1 MKYLNKISVLLMVL
15 AAGLFTACNTDQ
27 EGPIYTE
34 TGEGVTFSSASLTS
48 QVVTVGVPTFSV
60 DLFRATANDALSGNI
75 GMFVY
80 VEGKDEAGNTIAI
93 PVEGYAN
100 QVPFSFEAGKY
111 QTTISVDATPLAV
124 GDEVL
129 IDLSLPEGS
138 SVAVSGSNVTTVA
151 VTKDYTWQSIGKGVW
166 TDGLVSSLFN
176 VPAGT
181 NVWEVEVEQAVEN
194 QGMYRMV
201 NPYGFEI
208 CPWVAENEVTVD
220 PCYVKIDASDPENVV
235 VPQQSMGIN
244 WGYGEFVVGS
254 MAALVPGSPYGVKT
268 GNVIDL
274 GTTVFVAMGAD
285 AYLTNVGSKLEL
297 PE

>member
-34 TGEGVTFSSASLTS
+34 TGEGITFSSASLTS

-80 VEGKDEAGNTIAI
+80 VEGKDAEGNKVVI
-93 PVEGYAN
+93 PVEGYAS

-138 SVAVSGSNVTTVA
+138 EVAVSGANVATVS

-220 PCYVKIDASDPENVV
+220 PCYVKIDASDPENVK

-254 MAALVPGSPYGVKT
+254 MAALMPGSPYGVKT

-285 AYLTNVGSKLEL
+285 AYLTSVGSKLEL

>member
-80 VEGKDEAGNTIAI
+80 VEGKDAEGNKVVI

-138 SVAVSGSNVTTVA
+138 EVAVSGANVATVS

-220 PCYVKIDASDPENVV
+220 PCYVKIDASDPENVK

-254 MAALVPGSPYGVKT
+254 MAALMPGSPYGVKT

-285 AYLTNVGSKLEL
+285 AYLTSVGSKLEL

>member
-27 EGPIYTE
+27 EGSIYIE
-34 TGEGVTFSSASLTS
+34 KEEVITFSCSTLAP
-48 QVVTVGVPTFSV
+48 QVVTVGEPTFLV
-60 DLFRATANDALSGNI
+60 DLFRALDDKAVSGNV

-80 VEGKDEAGNTIAI
+80 VPGKDAEGNSIKV
-93 PVEGYAN
+93 PVEGYDT
-100 QVPFSFEAGKY
+100 QIPFSFKEGECM
-111 QTTISVDATPLAV
+111 TTITVNATPLAV

-129 IDLSLPEGS
+129 IDLTLPEGTP
-138 SVAVSGSNVTTVA
+138 VAVSGTGIATVT

-254 MAALVPGSPYGVKT
+254 MALLAPGSPYGVKT

>member
-1 MKYLNKISVLLMVL
+1 MKYLNKISALLMVL

-34 TGEGVTFSSASLTS
+34 TGEGITFSSASLTS

-80 VEGKDEAGNTIAI
+80 VQGKDEAGNTIAI

-111 QTTISVDATPLAV
+111 QTTISIDATPLAV

-138 SVAVSGSNVTTVA
+138 EVAVSGANVTTVS

-166 TDGLVSSLFN
+166 TDGVISYLYGISDGS
-176 VPAGT
+176 
-181 NVWEVEVEQAVEN
+181 NVWNVEVEQAVEN
-194 QGMYRMV
+194 QDMYRVV
-201 NPYGFEI
+201 NPYGFENSEKTLYI
-208 CPWVAENEVTVD
+208 WDKIYSPLVYVFFYYFDTCKQMS
-220 PCYVKIDASDPENVV
+220 VKIKQK
-235 VPQQSMGIN
+235 PQSL
-244 WGYGEFVVGS
+244 YF
-254 MAALVPGSPYGVKT
+254 
-268 GNVIDL
+268 
-274 GTTVFVAMGAD
+274 
-285 AYLTNVGSKLEL
+285 
-297 PE
+297 

>member
-1 MKYLNKISVLLMVL
+1 MKYLNKISALLMVL

-27 EGPIYTE
+27 EGPVYIE
-34 TGEGVTFSSASLTS
+34 KEEVITFSCSTLAP
-48 QVVTVGVPTFSV
+48 QVVTVGEPTFLV
-60 DLFRATANDALSGNI
+60 DLFRALDDKAVSGNV

-80 VEGKDEAGNTIAI
+80 VPDKDAEGNSIKV
-93 PVEGYAN
+93 PVEGYDT
-100 QVPFSFEAGKY
+100 QIPFSFKEGEFM
-111 QTTISVDATPLAV
+111 TTIAVNATPLAV

-129 IDLSLPEGS
+129 IDLTLPEGTP
-138 SVAVSGSNVTTVA
+138 VAVGGTGIATVT

-220 PCYVKIDASDPENVV
+220 PCYVKIDASDPENVK

>member
-1 MKYLNKISVLLMVL
+1 M
-15 AAGLFTACNTDQ
+15 
-27 EGPIYTE
+27 
-34 TGEGVTFSSASLTS
+34 
-48 QVVTVGVPTFSV
+48 TVGVPTFSV

-80 VEGKDEAGNTIAI
+80 VEGKDAEGNKVVI
-93 PVEGYAN
+93 PVEGYAS

-138 SVAVSGSNVTTVA
+138 EVAVSGANVTTVS

-220 PCYVKIDASDPENVV
+220 PCYVKIDASDPENVK

-254 MAALVPGSPYGVKT
+254 MAALMPGSPYGVKT

-285 AYLTNVGSKLEL
+285 AYLTSVGSKLEL

>member
-1 MKYLNKISVLLMVL
+1 MKYLNKISALLMVL

-27 EGPIYTE
+27 EGPVYTE
-34 TGEGVTFSSASLTS
+34 TGEGITFSSASLTS

-80 VEGKDEAGNTIAI
+80 VEGKDAEGNKVVI
-93 PVEGYAN
+93 PVEGYAS

-138 SVAVSGSNVTTVA
+138 EVAVSGANVATVS
-151 VTKDYTWQSIGKGVW
+151 VTKDYSWQSIGTGVW
-166 TDGLVSSLFN
+166 TDGLISYLYN

-194 QGMYRMV
+194 ENVYRMV
-201 NPYGFEI
+201 NPYGFEV

-220 PCYVKIDASDPENVV
+220 PCYVKIDASDPENVFV
-235 VPQQSMGIN
+235 AQQSIGIN
-244 WGYGEFVVGS
+244 WGEGEFYTGS
-254 MAALVPGSPYGVKT
+254 TALLAPGYPLGVKN
-268 GNVIDL
+268 GNVIEFGAASLFITL
-274 GTTVFVAMGAD
+274 GTSTYPA
-285 AYLTNVGSKLEL
+285 NPCKLEL